1 MPDLEKCPFCNASP
15 FEDVVY
21 GIKYA
26 VCHTVDCAIHGKCI
40 PVIKWQDRAKV
51 EAVHSTSTN
60 KAMFQL
66 PDTKEMVRKFSARYN
81 GFNDVGLYTRS
92 IIMNVLDILLQQ
104 QHS

>member
-66 PDTKEMVRKFSARYN
+66 LCDIVDKYVPDGV
-81 GFNDVGLYTRS
+81 FNEGDDDLYDRFMATWA
-92 IIMNVLDILLQQ
+92 QQ